1 MRQPTLKSLTFIVVL
16 VFASVAWTQD
26 GGENRISSH
35 EAKNHIGE
43 FAMVCG
49 VIVAVRQERQPYS
62 TAGGPG
68 YPLNY
73 SPIDERTLLYFDK
86 LPPHHEFFV
95 YIKDEYRRALP
106 VEPESFVDRKACV
119 YGKIVR
125 DNGLRQVIALVRTF
139 QIAVEGIEMAGI

>member
-1 MRQPTLKSLTFIVVL
+1 MRQTTLKSLTLIVVL

-26 GGENRISSH
+26 GSENGIPSY
-35 EAKNHIGE
+35 ETKNHIGE

-49 VIVAVRQERQPYS
+49 VIVAVRRERQF
-62 TAGGPG
+62 
-68 YPLNY
+68 
-73 SPIDERTLLYFDK
+73 IERTLLYFDK

-119 YGKIVR
+119 YGKIAK
-125 DNGLRQVIALVRTF
+125 DKGLRQVIALVRTF
-139 QIAVEGIEMAGI
+139 QIAVEGIEMDG